1 MIAPALLLT
10 VARLVARARIEPL
23 LQRISNWMTKHAA
36 GATAWIVGI
45 VGFLMA
51 RDAAFRLGLF
61 DSLAN
66 LGVQVS

>member
-1 MIAPALLLT
+1 
-10 VARLVARARIEPL
+10 
-23 LQRISNWMTKHAA
+23 MTRHAA

-61 DSLAN
+61 DSLSN